1 MAGPLETQLIISA
14 DDRTA
19 AAFASVQSKLAGLQS
34 TMDAVG
40 RLSGPVGQISGA
52 VDRLGNPFAANAAA
66 LDEALARHTSIV
78 DTAGA
83 AMKEASNSLVFKMGE
98 AMVAYEGMK
107 VAAEGVGQAMDQA
120 HERMRMDAAGM
131 TPAEIEDA
139 DKLSSDLVQQYP
151 AIQQSDAQALAR
163 NARASFGSY
172 ETAKELLPEIAQSY
186 VIALAANPKA
196 DPDQI
201 RQDYE
206 LLIKGLEIKGVTQNS
221 AEFKRMLEGINKG
234 LNAFG
239 DTLKASDYYEMIK
252 YARQAGITLST
263 DFMVAVAPAIAQRM
277 RGSSAGRAFADFD
290 AAIVGGHMEHSGF
303 RELLSLGLLK
313 RRTSTAPRR
322 ARSRA

>member
-186 VIALAANPKA
+186 VIAPAANPKA

-206 LLIKGLEIKGVTQNS
+206 LLIKGL
-221 AEFKRMLEGINKG
+221 
-234 LNAFG
+234 
-239 DTLKASDYYEMIK
+239 
-252 YARQAGITLST
+252 
-263 DFMVAVAPAIAQRM
+263 
-277 RGSSAGRAFADFD
+277 
-290 AAIVGGHMEHSGF
+290 
-303 RELLSLGLLK
+303 
-313 RRTSTAPRR
+313 
-322 ARSRA
+322 